1 MPSVVP
7 INLEKFAAGQPTGP
21 DTVGDLCLGTEFKF
35 LMLGLPR
42 SEIDTT
48 SPGSLLGCCQIS
60 SDDNRRMAHAAL
72 ARAIGMRTE
81 KDSSLA
87 AAEGTKL
94 VQPQAVSKPD
104 IVEGGLDE
112 KDYWP
117 THWIVKKANSVEHR
131 PEDPRPDSRC
141 TNGVAVSVE
150 LNSPKLAWKDTSV
163 PPLVSKVL
171 SRVRRF
177 PTHVN
182 YTCDVHVH
190 IGRCDGTAF
199 TLLTLKKLATVFW
212 LAEPVIRSV
221 RDPHS
226 PNFTN
231 KYTWGFEQRQYS
243 RLALAIEG
251 RHPASDP
258 VTVAQDVLVRI
269 RSGPGDPENVAEWY
283 QYMDGVGSSETQ
295 YEALRAIWRCTSSQE
310 LGLLLSGSQREHRR
324 LGFNFSAFGGEDE
337 RSRTNPRTIEYRI
350 LEGTLRDDLV
360 QGWLQICGKLV
371 ELGMKGRQTDFH
383 DIVQYLLSQ
392 QSTYEDFRLNR
403 DLSPSWM
410 FGPCGWRAQPSR
422 SVLFAEF
429 MERIGVSQ
437 AAYGPF
443 QDKIQKEYR
452 SV

>member
-1 MPSVVP
+1 MPSLVP
-7 INLEKFAAGQPTGP
+7 VNLENFAVDQPTGP

-35 LMLGLPR
+35 LLLGLPR
-42 SEIDTT
+42 SEIDTA
-48 SPGSLLGCCQIS
+48 SPDALPGGCQVG
-60 SDDNRRMAHAAL
+60 SDDHRRMAHSAL
-72 ARAIGMRTE
+72 ARAINMRTE
-81 KDSSLA
+81 KDRRLTA
-87 AAEGTKL
+87 VEGAKL
-94 VQPQAVSKPD
+94 VQPLAVSKPD
-104 IVEGGLDE
+104 IVECGLNE
-112 KDYWP
+112 KDFWP

-131 PEDPRPDSRC
+131 PEDPRPDTRR
-141 TNGVAVSVE
+141 TNGVVVSVE
-150 LNSPKLAWKDTSV
+150 LNSPKLAWKDPNV
-163 PPLVSKVL
+163 PLLVSKVL

-182 YTCDVHVH
+182 YTCDLHVH

-212 LAEPVIRSV
+212 LAEPIIRSV

-231 KYTWGFEQRQYS
+231 EYTWGFEQRQYS
-243 RLALAIEG
+243 RLALAIRG
-251 RHPASDP
+251 SHPVSDP
-258 VTVAQDVLVRI
+258 VKIAQDMLSRV
-269 RSGPGDPENVAEWY
+269 RSGPGDPEDVAEWY
-283 QYMDGVGSSETQ
+283 QYMDGVGSAETQ
-295 YEALRAIWRCTSSQE
+295 SEALRAIWRCATSQE

-350 LEGTLRDDLV
+350 LEGTLQDDLV

-371 ELGMKGRQTDFH
+371 ELGMKGRQTEFH

-403 DLSPSWM
+403 DLSPSWT
-410 FGPCGWRAQPSR
+410 FGPCGRKARPSR
-422 SVLFAEF
+422 DVLFAEF
-429 MERIGVSQ
+429 MGHIGVSQ

-443 QDKIQKEYR
+443 QDKIQKEYG
-452 SV
+452 SA